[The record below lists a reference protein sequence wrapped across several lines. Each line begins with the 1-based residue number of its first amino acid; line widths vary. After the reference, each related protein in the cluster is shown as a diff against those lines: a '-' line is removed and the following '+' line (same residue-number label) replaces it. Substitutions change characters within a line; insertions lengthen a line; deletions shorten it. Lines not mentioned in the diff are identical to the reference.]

1 MHDQL
6 QTLENDALR
15 GILGLDR
22 KAPGMVVHAP
32 DRDDADYP
40 LKEWDLITKIGDHEI
55 DNVGMVQAQGRPPAA
70 VPVPDPEARQGRQG
84 PPEPDP
90 QGEADRRSSC
100 P

>member
-15 GILGLDR
+15 GKLGLDK
-22 KAPGMVVHAP
+22 KATGMVVHKP

-55 DNVGMVQAQGRPPAA
+55 DNIGHGQGQRTTS
-70 VPVPDPEARQGRQG
+70 GCG
-84 PPEPDP
+84 SSTSS
-90 QGEADRRSSC
+90 RSSPRTARC
-100 P
+100 R